1 MNLRR
6 STTNKMLGGVCAGI
20 AETVGLDVL
29 VVRIIFV
36 LLALFGFSGGLIYL
50 VLWIL
55 IPRAEGGSVA
65 EDGITEFRK
74 WNSDRKRRGGAA

>member
-1 MNLRR
+1 MTLRR

-20 AETVGLDVL
+20 AETTGIDALI
-29 VVRIIFV
+29 VRIGFV
-36 LLALFGFSGGLIYL
+36 LLSLLGFSGGLIYI

-55 IPRAEGGSVA
+55 VPRAEGGSVA

-74 WNSDRKRRGGAA
+74 WNDDRKRGGGAA